1 MGSPYLSS
9 NESIV
14 LSTNNVVVNSVPA
27 EAILTNERLMLIDT
41 RHAELRPQDVPFH
54 AIETVTISEDS
65 AGDPVVSL
73 SLVTA
78 PGVTVSIGITFPQQ
92 PKMKR
97 LAERDEWAN
106 RIRELSIV
114 TIRAGGSKPVEILP
128 PWVPGPLPES
138 ADEKTSA
145 AATESADTES
155 KFRNPPL
162 MPRRTHEPEKPKN
175 TLAIAAV
182 VAVIVIIA
190 LVAVVYIFVPS
201 FFGGGSTPLQ
211 PATPAPTAP
220 QTIAA
225 TPVPTTE
232 VPIATPTPAVSSTP
246 GAPAVLTPPDTGVY
260 LRVTYS
266 GKYNGTAGAP
276 GRFRDIADSGNH
288 LYQLSVRD
296 MIVRSTIQKQDAG
309 GGKLTVELF
318 SEGKLLRTE
327 STSAPKGIVDF
338 SVDLR
343 TV

>member
-41 RHAELRPQDVPFH
+41 RHAELSPQDIPFH

-65 AGDPVVSL
+65 SGDPMVSL

-92 PKMKR
+92 PRMKR
-97 LAERDEWAN
+97 LTERDEWAN

-128 PWVPGPLPES
+128 PWVPGPLPDAGE
-138 ADEKTSA
+138 EKTSA
-145 AATESADTES
+145 AAPESADTES
-155 KFRNPPL
+155 KYRNPPL
-162 MPRRTHEPEKPKN
+162 MPRRPHEPEKPKN
-175 TLAIAAV
+175 RMAITAV
-182 VAVIVIIA
+182 VAVIVILA
-190 LVAVVYIFVPS
+190 LAAVVYILVPS
-201 FFGGGSTPLQ
+201 LFGGGSSPLQ
-211 PATPAPTAP
+211 PATPVPTAP
-220 QTIAA
+220 LTTAPT
-225 TPVPTTE
+225 TPVPATE
-232 VPIATPTPAVSSTP
+232 TIATMTPAVS
-246 GAPAVLTPPDTGVY
+246 GAPVSPAVLTPPDTGVY
-260 LRVTYS
+260 LRITYD

-276 GRFRDIADSGNH
+276 GRFRDIADSGSH

-296 MIVRSTIQKQDAG
+296 MMVRATIQKQDAG
-309 GGKLTVELF
+309 GGKLTVEMF
-318 SEGKLLRTE
+318 SDGKLLRTG
-327 STSAPKGIVDF
+327 STSAPRGIVDF

>member
-41 RHAELRPQDVPFH
+41 RHAELRPQDIPFH

-92 PKMKR
+92 PRMKR
-97 LAERDEWAN
+97 FAERDEWAN

-128 PWVPGPLPES
+128 PWVPGPLPETG
-138 ADEKTSA
+138 DGKTSA
-145 AATESADTES
+145 AAPGSDETES

-162 MPRRTHEPEKPKN
+162 MPRRPHEPEKPKN
-175 TLAIAAV
+175 RMAITAV
-182 VAVIVIIA
+182 VAIIVIIA
-190 LVAVVYIFVPS
+190 LAAVVYVLVPS
-201 FFGGGSTPLQ
+201 LFGNGGSPLQ
-211 PATPAPTAP
+211 PATPAPTEA
-220 QTIAA
+220 QTIAP

-232 VPIATPTPAVSSTP
+232 IPVTTLTPAVSSAP
-246 GAPAVLTPPDTGVY
+246 VSPAVLTPPDTGVY
-260 LRVTYS
+260 LRVTYD
-266 GKYNGTAGAP
+266 GKYNGTAGAA
-276 GRFRDIADSGNH
+276 GRFRDIADSGTH

-296 MIVRSTIQKQDAG
+296 MMVRATIQKQDAG
-309 GGKLTVELF
+309 GGKLTVDMF
-318 SEGKLLRTE
+318 SDGKLVKSA

-338 SVDLR
+338 NVDLR
-343 TV
+343 TL